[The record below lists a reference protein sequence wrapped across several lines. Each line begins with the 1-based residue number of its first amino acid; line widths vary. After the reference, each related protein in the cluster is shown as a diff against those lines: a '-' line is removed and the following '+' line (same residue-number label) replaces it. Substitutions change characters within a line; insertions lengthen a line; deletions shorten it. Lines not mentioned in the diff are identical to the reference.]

1 MIGPQQPTNSSQ
13 PAGGKAALIA
23 YDDSDSETD
32 EKFLEQEPSKLSN
45 NGQEHTTD
53 DILALLE
60 AEKPP
65 DYVAPEMKSRGAST
79 AAVNGGSSMVHGT
92 SANSGFQPP
101 TTHQFSA
108 PPPSVPVRRPQL
120 GSMLQ
125 LACNYGHESG
135 SDEEE
140 EVVEKNQP
148 KKKVM
153 DGQLD
158 SAGRMFFT
166 ETREQ
171 KEAKERQ
178 KEKERKEEEMRRDA
192 EAKSG
197 AGGGRKKRLALPG
210 GRPRFNK
217 ADLVTDKV
225 AEEQEKEIEEKM
237 LRYMEYQRHQSP
249 SPEQPA
255 QGDNDTAATSA
266 TEAPTAPAAVE
277 PKLLTDAEQASE
289 EAAELVEKLE
299 YFKVAEEKVSTLKTL
314 AIKLETLYTAWSA
327 GALSL
332 SYLSATLASSKK
344 LLAEAELGL
353 VEAPWKPNWDRSV
366 TWKTSGQPVSV

>member
-1 MIGPQQPTNSSQ
+1 MPSGAKTS
-13 PAGGKAALIA
+13 LIS
-23 YDDSDSETD
+23 YDDSDSEAD
-32 EKFLEQEPSKLSN
+32 EKVAEQEPLKISDDKE
-45 NGQEHTTD
+45 EHTTE

-65 DYVAPEMKSRGAST
+65 DYLAPTTNQTNSIATPSNGVSSIANGAG
-79 AAVNGGSSMVHGT
+79 NQYT
-92 SANSGFQPP
+92 SAPP
-101 TTHQFSA
+101 ASHQFSA
-108 PPPSVPVRRPQL
+108 PPPPVTVSQPPLPVRRPQL

-135 SDEEE
+135 SDDEEDE
-140 EVVEKNQP
+140 EVV
-148 KKKVM
+148 KKKPKTIM

-171 KEAKERQ
+171 REAKDKQ
-178 KEKERKEEEMRRDA
+178 KEKQRREEEERRDEA
-192 EAKSG
+192 AKSG
-197 AGGGRKKRLALPG
+197 VGGGGRKKRLALPG

-217 ADLVTDKV
+217 ADLVTEQK
-225 AEEQEKEIEEKM
+225 AEDEEKEIEERM
-237 LRYMEYQRHQSP
+237 LRYMEYQRQESP
-249 SPEQPA
+249 PVEPSKE
-255 QGDNDTAATSA
+255 DHTSA
-266 TEAPTAPAAVE
+266 NEVE
-277 PKLLTDAEQASE
+277 TKLLTDAEAASE

-332 SYLSATLASSKK
+332 SYLSATLASSK
-344 LLAEAELGL
+344 LLVAEAELSL
-353 VEAPWKPNWDRSV
+353 VEAPWKPTWDRSV
-366 TWKTSGQPVSV
+366 RANYGTCVSLKIHGHFCVHHP